1 MQYYIEML
9 DWTAKSF
16 KHARYILD
24 LERQEVLD
32 MLRGPYDMDDLIDS
46 EYVDVWIPIKDELAY
61 IYNELLI
68 AGRRNC
74 RLHQSYVNYAK
85 LI

>member
-24 LERQEVLD
+24 LERHEVLD
-32 MLRGPYDMDDLIDS
+32 MLWGPYHMDDLIDS
-46 EYVDVWIPIKDELAY
+46 EYVDVWIPIKDKLAY

-68 AGRRNC
+68 AERRNC
-74 RLHQSYVNYAK
+74 RLHSSYVNYAK
-85 LI
+85 LT